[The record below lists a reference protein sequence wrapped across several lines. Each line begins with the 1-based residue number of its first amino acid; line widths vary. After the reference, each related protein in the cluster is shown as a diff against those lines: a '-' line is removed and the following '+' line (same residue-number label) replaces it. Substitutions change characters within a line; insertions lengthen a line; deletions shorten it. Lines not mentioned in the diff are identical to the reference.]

1 MFLALQSHCSNIVR
15 AADNTRPGGTEEPIL
30 EVDLQP
36 GQMAVFDD
44 APVRHRVT
52 PIQVSGGRTGGHR
65 DVVLMSY
72 GGQLTV

>member
-1 MFLALQSHCSNIVR
+1 MSSS
-15 AADNTRPGGTEEPIL
+15 IL
-30 EVDLQP
+30 SRSSPHLPSLSPTQLDLQP

-52 PIQVSGGRTGGHR
+52 PIQVSEGNTAGHR